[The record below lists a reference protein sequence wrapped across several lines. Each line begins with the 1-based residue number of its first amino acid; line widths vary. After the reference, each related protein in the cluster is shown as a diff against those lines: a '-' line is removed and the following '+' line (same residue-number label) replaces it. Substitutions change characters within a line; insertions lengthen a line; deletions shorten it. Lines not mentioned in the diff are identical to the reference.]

1 MKEHS
6 EEPGSLVHRPVMLLE
21 TLEWLDIRQGR
32 WYVDANLGGGGHTR
46 AILDRGGCVLAI
58 DRDAKAVE
66 RFLEETGSRY
76 SGRIVTVRGNNA
88 EIAHHVRET
97 GVTVS
102 GILFDLGWSTLQGGE
117 SERGLSFSEEGPL
130 DMRLDTTSEET
141 AEDLLERLPENDLAD
156 LFAEGDEPLAL
167 PIARALVQA
176 RKSGRL
182 PRTTTD
188 LAAFVSGVY
197 YRKGF
202 RRSKRHPATRVFMA
216 LRIRVNREYENLEKS
231 LSGSRE
237 VLAEKGG
244 RLLVLTFHSGED
256 RIVKRTFR
264 QWVAEGEANFLFRKS
279 LPPGEAEVRENP
291 RSRSARLRGVSF
303 GGG

>member
-1 MKEHS
+1 MES
-6 EEPGSLVHRPVMLLE
+6 SDAQDRVTHRPVMLPE
-21 TLEWLDIRQGR
+21 TLAWLEIRQDH

-46 AILDRGGCVLAI
+46 AILERGGRVLAI

-66 RFLEETGSRY
+66 RFLEESANRY
-76 SGRIVTVRGNNA
+76 AGRIRVIRGNNA
-88 EIAHHVRET
+88 EIARHVHES
-97 GVTVS
+97 GITVS
-102 GILFDLGWSTLQGGE
+102 GILFDLGWSTLQGEE

-130 DMRLDTTSEET
+130 DMRLDDTTPET
-141 AEDLLERLPENDLAD
+141 AGDLLERLPEGDLAD
-156 LFAEGDEPLAL
+156 LFSEGDEPLAV

-176 RKSGRL
+176 RKAGRL
-182 PRTTTD
+182 PRTTVD

-216 LRIRVNREYENLEKS
+216 LRIRVNREYENLEES
-231 LSGSRE
+231 LSGSRQI
-237 VLAEKGG
+237 LAENGG

-264 QWVAEGEANFLFRKS
+264 QWVMEGTAAFLFRKS
-279 LPPGEAEVRENP
+279 LSPGEEEVRENP

-303 GGG
+303 GGP

>member
-1 MKEHS
+1 MKDSS
-6 EEPGSLVHRPVMLLE
+6 EGPDSLIHRPVMLSE
-21 TLEWLDIRQGR
+21 TLEWLDIRQDS

-46 AILDRGGCVLAI
+46 AILERGGRVLAI
-58 DRDAKAVE
+58 DRDAKAVD
-66 RFLEETGSRY
+66 RFLEDAGSRY
-76 SGRIVTVRGNNA
+76 SGRILTVCGNNA
-88 EIAHHVRET
+88 EIARHVQEA

-117 SERGLSFSEEGPL
+117 AERGLSFSEEGPL
-130 DMRLDTTSEET
+130 DMRLDTTTEET
-141 AEDLLERLPENDLAD
+141 AADLLERLPESDLAD
-156 LFAEGDEPLAL
+156 LFAEGDEPLAV

-182 PRTTTD
+182 PRTTID

-216 LRIRVNREYENLEKS
+216 LRIRVNREYDNLDRS
-231 LSGSRE
+231 LSGSWQ
-237 VLAEKGG
+237 VLEEKGG

-264 QWVAEGEANFLFRKS
+264 QWVSEGEAAFLFRKS
-279 LPPGEAEVRENP
+279 LAPGEAEVRENP
-291 RSRSARLRGVSF
+291 RSRSARLRGVRF
-303 GGG
+303 GGD

>member
-1 MKEHS
+1 
-6 EEPGSLVHRPVMLLE
+6 MLSE
-21 TLEWLDIRQGR
+21 TLEWLDIRQDS

-46 AILDRGGCVLAI
+46 AILERGGRVLAI
-58 DRDAKAVE
+58 DRDSTAVD
-66 RFLEETGSRY
+66 RFLEEEGSRY
-76 SGRIVTVRGNNA
+76 SGRILTICGNNA
-88 EIAHHVRET
+88 EIARYVQEA

-117 SERGLSFSEEGPL
+117 AERGLSFSEEGPL
-130 DMRLDTTSEET
+130 DMRLDATTEET
-141 AEDLLERLPENDLAD
+141 AADLLERLPENDLAD
-156 LFAEGDEPLAL
+156 LFAEGDEPLAV

-182 PRTTTD
+182 PRTTID

-216 LRIRVNREYENLEKS
+216 LRIRVNREYDNLDRSLTGSWQVLEKN
-231 LSGSRE
+231 
-237 VLAEKGG
+237 GG

-264 QWVAEGEANFLFRKS
+264 QWVSEGEAAFLFRKS
-279 LPPGEAEVRENP
+279 LVPGEAEVRENP
-291 RSRSARLRGVSF
+291 RSRSARLRGVRF
-303 GGG
+303 GGD